1 MERWHSGIYIYQ
13 SPTHLSFDILFRAE
27 KEIYAV
33 KLFSAR
39 DYGAQRSGNDI
50 DAITGSLTTGNLLV
64 KVQVAKVDHIDIA
77 MNCTESATVITASL
91 ASADGLSSSEEVSIR
106 VTLIPDQTFLKFRAP
121 KAGHRRF
128 LAK

>member
-1 MERWHSGIYIYQ
+1 MERWHSGIYINPP
-13 SPTHLSFDILFRAE
+13 PTCHLTYYSEQRR
-27 KEIYAV
+27 KYAV